1 MSRSRLQPLGPSLPP
16 PQREFEQRYRHELR
30 ENFGIEFDSL
40 LTITN
45 MPIKRFT
52 HDLVREGELEEC
64 NSLLVRNFNEQN
76 LRSLMYRSLI
86 SVNHEGRLFDCDFN
100 QALGIVAS
108 GQERTIFDIGDL
120 STPEGRLV
128 RTANHCFGFLL
139 GISRRS
145 SGPQTP

>member
-1 MSRSRLQPLGPSLPP
+1 
-16 PQREFEQRYRHELR
+16 
-30 ENFGIEFDSL
+30 
-40 LTITN
+40 